1 MTLVCLIKH
10 TSLLA
15 VVESVFALCVVLHDL
30 SGVFRG
36 PEGENRESLVA

>member
-30 SGVFRG
+30 NGVFRS